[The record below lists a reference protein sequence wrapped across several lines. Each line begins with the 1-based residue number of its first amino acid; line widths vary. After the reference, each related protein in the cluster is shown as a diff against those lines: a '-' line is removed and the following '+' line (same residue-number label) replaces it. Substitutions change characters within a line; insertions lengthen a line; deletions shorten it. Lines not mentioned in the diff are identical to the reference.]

1 MLYFLSVVPQH
12 WINRTHGKCLLYA
25 GWVQHDTDLSTD
37 SLRGKVSTE
46 PAPDDTVRTMSPADL
61 APVDT
66 ELVTVLVRCLA
77 LGDECDT
84 LSEVEI
90 DLLLRIDALDLY
102 ETDIVVLVAESTL
115 VTEDGSVDVK
125 AGWSGG

>member
-1 MLYFLSVVPQH
+1 
-12 WINRTHGKCLLYA
+12 
-25 GWVQHDTDLSTD
+25 
-37 SLRGKVSTE
+37 
-46 PAPDDTVRTMSPADL
+46 MSPADL

-102 ETDIVVLVAESTL
+102 ETNTVVLGAESTL
-115 VTEDGSVDVK
+115 VTEDGSVDME
-125 AGWSGG
+125 AGW